1 MGVSRYGFTH
11 AWSLLKA
18 LPGQRGYMGTLPP
31 SLTGMLER
39 GREQGGVRQPRLDA
53 AGNVI
58 FDDSGRMVTDMVTD
72 EEGNVIPVP
81 RVNRMVERDLSPIT
95 EDYEAMLSSGFQGA
109 APKTTSSGNKTT
121 DDVMREIKPNRT
133 GFKTQMQNVSGFRT
147 EPEEGFFTG
156 REKFLARQGL
166 ESAARRQLTGGQR
179 GGRMDVRGGSQSG
192 INKPLRGRA
201 DDPTTAT
208 PGGQGRGFKGEMV
221 NPRATRRSPST
232 LSNQEGIGVRA
243 KLGGASAEFLE
254 EEPEPSEEERLANML
269 REMGMDVNVQTGGTA
284 QPTEPARGKP
294 YKSRISNDELMQIEE
309 TLTAIHGPEMA
320 SRIVQSMIDDPQPP
334 AFRTAGVP
342 QRNLDPQG
350 DRPNLGRIMQGGPDK
365 GQFRPAFLP
374 DEATQ
379 AMLGGGAEG
388 QAALQQRLMDLAASQ
403 GAKAGRG
410 QTQIDRQA

>member
-1 MGVSRYGFTH
+1 
-11 AWSLLKA
+11 
-18 LPGQRGYMGTLPP
+18 
-31 SLTGMLER
+31 
-39 GREQGGVRQPRLDA
+39 
-53 AGNVI
+53 
-58 FDDSGRMVTDMVTD
+58 
-72 EEGNVIPVP
+72 
-81 RVNRMVERDLSPIT
+81 
-95 EDYEAMLSSGFQGA
+95 
-109 APKTTSSGNKTT
+109 
-121 DDVMREIKPNRT
+121 
-133 GFKTQMQNVSGFRT
+133 
-147 EPEEGFFTG
+147 
-156 REKFLARQGL
+156 
-166 ESAARRQLTGGQR
+166 
-179 GGRMDVRGGSQSG
+179 MDVRGGSQSG

-208 PGGQGRGFKGEMV
+208 PGGQGRGFKGEIV
-221 NPRATRRSPST
+221 NPRATRRSPSK

-243 KLGGASAEFLE
+243 KLGGASAEFLDRE
-254 EEPEPSEEERLANML
+254 EEPKPSEEERLAAMMTEL
-269 REMGMDVNVQTGGTA
+269 GMDATAQAGGTA

-350 DRPNLGRIMQGGPDK
+350 DRPNLGRIMQGGPDR

>member
-39 GREQGGVRQPRLDA
+39 GREQGVPG
-53 AGNVI
+53 I
-58 FDDSGRMVTDMVTD
+58 
-72 EEGNVIPVP
+72 P

-95 EDYEAMLSSGFQGA
+95 DEDYAAMLSSGFATGE
-109 APKTTSSGNKTT
+109 PKG
-121 DDVMREIKPNRT
+121 RERPKPSDFT
-133 GFKTQMQNVSGFRT
+133 TQMQTVSGFET

-156 REKFLARQGL
+156 REKFLAREGL
-166 ESAARRQLTGGQR
+166 EAAARRQLTGNQR
-179 GGRMDVRGGSQSG
+179 GGRVDVRGGSQSG
-192 INKPLRGRA
+192 INAPLRGQ
-201 DDPTTAT
+201 DDQ
-208 PGGQGRGFKGEMV
+208 GQRV

-232 LSNQEGIGVRA
+232 LRNLEGMQTGA
-243 KLGGASAEFLE
+243 KIGGASKEFLE

-379 AMLGGGAEG
+379 SMLGGGAEG